1 MTDND
6 KLLKQFLTQ
15 NQKPI
20 EDNGFTEGVMRRIPS
35 QRKDYRI
42 MLVWTLI
49 GIIGALVPLI
59 LFGAN
64 LNLERAFSDLIPSKF
79 SLEALL
85 KVENLKYVIGFVVL
99 YFLCVVEG
107 LNYMRSNLPDDR
119 WTIQ

>member
-42 MLVWTLI
+42 MFVWTLI

-107 LNYMRSNLPDDR
+107 LNYMRSNLPNDR

>member
-6 KLLKQFLTQ
+6 KLLKQFLIQ

-20 EDNGFTEGVMRRIPS
+20 EDNGFTEGVMMRIPS

-42 MLVWTLI
+42 MFVWTLI

-64 LNLERAFSDLIPSKF
+64 LNLEGVFSDLIPSKL
-79 SLEALL
+79 SLESLL

>member
-6 KLLKQFLTQ
+6 KLLKQFLIQ

-42 MLVWTLI
+42 MFVWTLI

-64 LNLERAFSDLIPSKF
+64 LNLEGVFSDLIPSKL
-79 SLEALL
+79 SLESLL